1 MNLVSLSSISK
12 IKNELSKQVITV
24 FEDNRWLLVRPLTW
38 ESSKK
43 YGSATKWCT
52 TNSNNPDHF
61 YRYAKRGILLYSIN
75 LETGYKV
82 ALFKDTNV
90 DVGSTCEMS
99 FWNAKDDR
107 IDSMQTEL
115 DFYLYEIIRNLEQVS
130 NEKLSNGMMEKEE
143 KSLGFFELKTIRQ
156 IRIDEDMVEEPHEY
170 PTLMEEEPE
179 TEMIQE
185 VREELNAEIAHEIR
199 HMVYRDHMDN
209 RPYREIVNEM
219 NARPQRG

>member
-1 MNLVSLSSISK
+1 
-12 IKNELSKQVITV
+12 
-24 FEDNRWLLVRPLTW
+24 
-38 ESSKK
+38 
-43 YGSATKWCT
+43 
-52 TNSNNPDHF
+52 
-61 YRYAKRGILLYSIN
+61 
-75 LETGYKV
+75 
-82 ALFKDTNV
+82 
-90 DVGSTCEMS
+90 MS